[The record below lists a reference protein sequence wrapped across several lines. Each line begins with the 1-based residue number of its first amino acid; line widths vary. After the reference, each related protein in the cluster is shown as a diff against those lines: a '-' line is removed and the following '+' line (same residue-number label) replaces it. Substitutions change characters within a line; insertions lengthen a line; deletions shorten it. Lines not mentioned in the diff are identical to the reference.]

1 MYARKDPYQGENPR
15 QVLRKVCDPRTN
27 KRPEIPESMPF
38 KIVDIMKKCWS
49 QDQFFRP
56 DAKELDLLFMDMNM
70 QEAEPVV
77 AKEENTLHRGDKTTK
92 DRLYDIFPRHIADAL
107 KAGQKVDPETHE
119 MVSSIE
125 RQIFCFW
132 SGGRPI

>member
-1 MYARKDPYQGENPR
+1 
-15 QVLRKVCDPRTN
+15 
-27 KRPEIPESMPF
+27 MPF

-49 QDQFFRP
+49 QDQSFRP
-56 DAKELDLLFMDMNM
+56 DAKDLDLLFMDMNM

-77 AKEENTLHRGDKTTK
+77 AQEEIALNREEKTTK

-119 MVSSIE
+119 MVSSIA
-125 RQIFCFW
+125 RLSFLV
-132 SGGRPI
+132 GKD